1 MKKLSENLIVKIILA
16 AIFII
21 LIPVAVNKLL
31 LKEFFSFLQFDE
43 DWGRALRG
51 IISGLVMAPLLY
63 AWFYS
68 RFYREKLLE
77 LKPGNFIS
85 GLITGPAMAALI
97 LLPVILLFKLTGV
110 ITYIQPVRPE
120 QFWYGLI
127 MVLVLAAT
135 EELLFRGILYKII
148 EAKYSCPAA
157 IAVTAVLFTL
167 SHMANDNFTAV
178 SVLSVVAGSVILGL
192 MFTWGGSLWMPVAF
206 HFAWNMIQV
215 ITGLP
220 VSGLSIF
227 SGAALFKMGI
237 EGPELLTG
245 GDFGIEN
252 SIVVIILIFAACLVV
267 QWKIKREPAASLR

>member
-1 MKKLSENLIVKIILA
+1 MKKIYDNLVVKILLA
-16 AIFII
+16 VIFII

-31 LKEFFSFLQFDE
+31 LKEVFGFLQFDE
-43 DWGRALRG
+43 DSGRALRG

-63 AWFYS
+63 AWFYT

-77 LKPGNFIS
+77 LKPGNFIT
-85 GLITGPAMAALI
+85 GVIKGPAMAALI
-97 LLPVILLFKLTGV
+97 LLPVILLFKLTGI
-110 ITYIQPVRPE
+110 ITHIQPVKPE
-120 QFWYGLI
+120 QFWYGLS

-148 EAKYSCPAA
+148 EAKYSCRAA

-167 SHMANDNFTAV
+167 SHMANDNFTVV
-178 SVLSVVAGSVILGL
+178 SVLSVVSGSVILGL

-227 SGAALFKMGI
+227 SGAALFKMSI

-267 QWKIKREPAASLR
+267 RWRIKRESSASPG